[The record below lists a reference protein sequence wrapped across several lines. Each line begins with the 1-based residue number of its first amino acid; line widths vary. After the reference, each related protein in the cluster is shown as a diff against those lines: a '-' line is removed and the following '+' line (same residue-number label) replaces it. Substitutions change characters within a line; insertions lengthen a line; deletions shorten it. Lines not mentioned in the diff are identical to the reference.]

1 MTLFL
6 THKQLTEVN
15 VPLVK
20 SYLIKSVMTANC
32 MEEIMRVMLN
42 SLVDLSVYS
51 REIIDEFC
59 LLGKH
64 RSAFCLFVSVSLPPP
79 PAPTFFC
86 HND

>member
-20 SYLIKSVMTANC
+20 SYLIKSVMIANC
-32 MEEIMRVMLN
+32 MEEIMHVMLN
-42 SLVDLSVYS
+42 SLVDLSAYS

-64 RSAFCLFVSVSLPPP
+64 RNAVLFFSYF
-79 PAPTFFC
+79 FFC